1 MLRLPS
7 MWKPAA
13 KLVLDPAERQ
23 LLETWARAHNAPQN
37 VAMRCQVVLLA
48 ADGLAN
54 NAIRESRGDQPA
66 HCLAVARTVRRRGA
80 AGPGPGCAPPGA
92 PPSDHGRHRQAHR
105 EGDNRKPRRP
115 PPRIGAGRTL
125 ARAQG
130 VSPATGAADLGCPR
144 AATRIAP
151 GPSKLST
158 DIRFVEKL
166 TDVVGLYLHPPDKAI
181 VL

>member
-1 MLRLPS
+1 

-54 NAIRESRGDQPA
+54 NAIAKAVGISRPTVLLWRERFAAGGPQALVQDAP
-66 HCLAVARTVRRRGA
+66 RRGRPRAITA
-80 AGPGPGCAPPGA
+80 ATVKRIVRATTQTTPPA
-92 PPSDHGRHRQAHR
+92 ATHWSC
-105 EGDNRKPRRP
+105 
-115 PPRIGAGRTL
+115 RTL

-130 VSPATGAADLGCPR
+130 VSPATVQ
-144 AATRIAP
+144 RI
-151 GPSKLST
+151 SST
-158 DIRFVEKL
+158 V
-166 TDVVGLYLHPPDKAI
+166 I
-181 VL
+181 VSAVRS